1 MTIKNYEEDYEGE
14 MAKNTLKK
22 LIAFSTELLPMIEDD
37 QQLPAWLQDKFS
49 KLDYYINSV
58 YSYMK
63 FSEIQRQ
70 EMENEN
76 SEMEESEEMDEES
89 EEMDEESEDA
99 EEEEVPG
106 RMELEVKLDSV
117 IIK

>member
-1 MTIKNYEEDYEGE
+1 MIEKSEDYEGE

-70 EMENEN
+70 EMEN
-76 SEMEESEEMDEES
+76 SEMEESEEMDEELP
-89 EEMDEESEDA
+89 E
-99 EEEEVPG
+99 

-117 IIK
+117 ITK

>member
-1 MTIKNYEEDYEGE
+1 MKDKSYDEDYEGE
-14 MAKNTLKK
+14 MAKNTLRK
-22 LIAFSTELLPMIEDD
+22 LIAFSTELLPLIEDD

-70 EMENEN
+70 ELENEEPEDGE
-76 SEMEESEEMDEES
+76 EMEESNS
-89 EEMDEESEDA
+89 EESEDL
-99 EEEEVPG
+99 
-106 RMELEVKLDSV
+106 MELEVKIEEIDQ
-117 IIK
+117 K

>member
-1 MTIKNYEEDYEGE
+1 MKDKSYDEDYEGE
-14 MAKNTLKK
+14 MAKNTLRK
-22 LIAFSTELLPMIEDD
+22 LIAFSTELLPLIEDD

-70 EMENEN
+70 ELENEEPEDGE
-76 SEMEESEEMDEES
+76 EMEESNS
-89 EEMDEESEDA
+89 EESEDL
-99 EEEEVPG
+99 
-106 RMELEVKLDSV
+106 MELEVK
-117 IIK
+117 IEEINQK